1 MATDSLSVASTQ
13 ADEDEVTAAENT
25 VDSTCV
31 GQRTSEEHADE
42 QGYNRHFKKN
52 ANTTSS
58 GTSRSPAQ
66 GRNFSS
72 RGSRVRQVELIL
84 QYQSRGGMFNS
95 GRFAQTS
102 PPYMGRMYG
111 MATPMGV
118 QMSVVPPFPGEYFE
132 PQGSMFSP
140 RFRFPP
146 PSPLRNYN
154 GRSGPES
161 GGGVRRRAKSPTSVP
176 SSCENSSPQQAREVG
191 GDRGRER
198 RVREC
203 RENRDEQKSTPK
215 ESSEESL
222 QMSPP
227 TKTDSSRR
235 DHQKFS
241 AATPTNDPRS
251 SAPLRSLRTE
261 SGRVTYP
268 LIYVSPAGSISVI
281 LAHAIIIEMSI
292 DRCVRV
298 VCHDKFA

>member
-1 MATDSLSVASTQ
+1 MATESLSVATTQ
-13 ADEDEVTAAENT
+13 ADEDEVTTAENT
-25 VDSTCV
+25 IDSTCV
-31 GQRTSEEHADE
+31 GQRTSDEHADE

-58 GTSRSPAQ
+58 GNSRSPAQ
-66 GRNFSS
+66 SRNVGS
-72 RGSRVRQVELIL
+72 RGSRVR

-154 GRSGPES
+154 GRNGPES
-161 GGGVRRRAKSPTSVP
+161 GGVRRRAKSPNSSMP
-176 SSCENSSPQQAREVG
+176 SSCENSSPQQNREMA

-203 RENRDEQKSTPK
+203 RENRDDQKSAPK
-215 ESSEESL
+215 ESSEES
-222 QMSPP
+222 
-227 TKTDSSRR
+227 RE
-235 DHQKFS
+235 FF
-241 AATPTNDPRS
+241 
-251 SAPLRSLRTE
+251 RTQ
-261 SGRVTYP
+261 Y
-268 LIYVSPAGSISVI
+268 
-281 LAHAIIIEMSI
+281 
-292 DRCVRV
+292 
-298 VCHDKFA
+298 